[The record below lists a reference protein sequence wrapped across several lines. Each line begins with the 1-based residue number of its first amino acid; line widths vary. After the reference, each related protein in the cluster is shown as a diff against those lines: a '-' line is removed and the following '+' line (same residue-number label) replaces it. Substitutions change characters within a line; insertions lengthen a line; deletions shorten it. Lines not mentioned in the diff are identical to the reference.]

1 MKNAFIFAII
11 LFLIGGAFFCGA
23 LIANGGFRFDK
34 KLTTKTITV
43 DEDFTS
49 VFSEIH
55 TTDIKLLPSQDGKC
69 TVILHEKDTFS
80 HAVEAKN
87 NTLCITAPTERS
99 WLEFLFGFQNPMLEI
114 YLPKAEYNSLDID
127 CSTGNIY
134 VSDAFTFG
142 IAEIE
147 VSTGDIEFFAS
158 ATGAVSLEATTGDIS
173 ANGIRAE
180 SIEISTTTGDVVIKN
195 ATINGAASL
204 EVGTGKIEADT
215 ILAKE
220 IEIEGG
226 SGKKTLKNLTIEG
239 AACIESTTGGI
250 AITDMRSDTLSIHLS
265 TGDSLLKNCL
275 VATDLR
281 IQATTGDVILDAS
294 DAGEIDIKT
303 NTGSITGTILSGKIF
318 DAKSTSG
325 KVITP
330 QNDLSGG
337 VCKLATTSG
346 RIEFKIQ

>member
-1 MKNAFIFAII
+1 MKHAFIFAII

-34 KLTTKTITV
+34 ELTTKTVTV
-43 DEDFTS
+43 EEN
-49 VFSEIH
+49 FSSILAEIH
-55 TTDIKLLPSQDGKC
+55 TTNVKILPSQDEKC
-69 TVILHEKDTFS
+69 TVVLQEKDSFS
-80 HAVEAKN
+80 HVVEVKN
-87 NTLCITAPTERS
+87 GALCITAPTEKSR
-99 WLEFLFGFQNPMLEI
+99 LEFLFGYRKPMLEL
-114 YLPKAEYNSLDID
+114 YLPQAEHDSLNIE
-127 CSTGNIY
+127 CATGDIY
-134 VSDAFTFG
+134 VSDAFTFS
-142 IAEIE
+142 EVKIE

-158 ATGAVSLEATTGDIS
+158 ATGEVLLAATTGDIL

-180 SIEISTTTGDVVIKN
+180 SIEISTTTGDIVIKN
-195 ATINGAASL
+195 TTIYGTASL

-215 ILAKE
+215 VLAKE

-250 AITDMRSDTLSIHLS
+250 AITDMRSDTLFLHLS

-294 DAGEIDIKT
+294 DAGEIEIKT

-337 VCKLATTSG
+337 VCKLTTASG
-346 RIEFKIQ
+346 RSEFKIQ